1 MDVTLNPAARR
12 ISTLYTAHFAETKEV
27 QETKS
32 ETEPRSQQDQV
43 SISQEGLTAASDGF
57 DAMAKKIAAHL
68 GTVTKE
74 DFIGQIKQW
83 QSENQIKLEVDPYR
97 AVDPDGSIAT
107 KTYFESYLGQLQEQ
121 ENTIKNYYAG
131 AYEEATSAPIAPL
144 TFISGKYL
152 CDWSDY
158 YDPSI
163 PTKERQWTH
172 HQLWA
177 MLTDTQVALND
188 PYALAASGGP
198 KTVDQMDAIARKA
211 VKDKLDSLIKER
223 EAPTVD

>member
-1 MDVTLNPAARR
+1 MDVTLNPSAHR
-12 ISTLYTAHFAETKEV
+12 ISTLYTAHFAEAKEV
-27 QETKS
+27 QEPKT

-43 SISQEGLTAASDGF
+43 NISQEGLAAASGGF
-57 DAMAKKIAAHL
+57 DAMAEKIAAQL

-83 QSENQIKLEVDPYR
+83 QGENQIKLEVDPYQ

-121 ENTIKNYYAG
+121 ENTIKSYYAD
-131 AYEEATSAPIAPL
+131 AYEEAVSAPINPL
-144 TFISGKYL
+144 AFISGKYL

-158 YDPSI
+158 YAPSI
-163 PTKERQWTH
+163 PTEERQWTH
-172 HQLWA
+172 HQLWSL
-177 MLTDTQVALND
+177 LTDTHVALND

-198 KTVDQMDAIARKA
+198 KTVDQMDKIARQA
-211 VKDKLDSLIKER
+211 VKDKLDFLIKER
-223 EAPTVD
+223 DTPTVD